1 MESIVGWNV
10 ENIFYLTAMGFK
22 CGIVGLPNVGKST
35 IFNAITNAGA
45 ESANYPFCTINPN
58 VGMVNVPDK
67 RLDKLVKA
75 YNPRSIVPAVT
86 QFVDIAGLVK
96 GAANGEGLGNQF
108 LTHIRECEAIMEV
121 VRCFDDENII
131 HVHETVDPL
140 RDVEIIETELILKDL
155 ESVEK
160 RVAQEAKN
168 ARIGTAKAKDRLSVC
183 EALAKHLGEGKPA
196 RDFEKSEAASE
207 IIFELALLTAKP
219 IFYCANVSE
228 DDILKGNAYTEE
240 LKKYAAERK
249 QDMVIICGKIE
260 EELSSMEAEEKS
272 EFLKD
277 LGMEESG
284 LDQVVHK
291 GYAILG
297 LQTFFT
303 AGEKEVRAWTFHK
316 GWKAPACAGVIHSDF
331 EKGFIRAETL
341 AYADFEKH
349 GSLNS
354 AKDLGLLRTEGKDY
368 EVRDGDIM
376 LFLFN
381 S

>member
-1 MESIVGWNV
+1 
-10 ENIFYLTAMGFK
+10 MGFK

-67 RLDKLVKA
+67 RLNVLAKVYK
-75 YNPRSIVPAVT
+75 PRNLVPAVT

-131 HVHETVDPL
+131 HVHETVDPI

-160 RVAQEAKN
+160 RLAAEAKN
-168 ARIGTAKAKDRLSVC
+168 ARVGAAKAKERLAAC
-183 EALAKHLGEGKPA
+183 EALAAHLGEGKPA
-196 RDFEKSEAASE
+196 RAFEESETAKE

-228 DDILKGNAYTEE
+228 SDVLTGNAYTEQ
-240 LKKYAAERK
+240 LKKYAAERG
-249 QDMVIICGKIE
+249 QDMAIICGKIE
-260 EELSSMEAEEKS
+260 EELSGMEREEKS
-272 EFLKD
+272 IFLKD
-277 LGMEESG
+277 LGMAESG
-284 LDQVVHK
+284 LDQVIHK

-303 AGEKEVRAWTFHK
+303 AGEKEVRAWTFNK

-331 EKGFIRAETL
+331 ERGFIRAETL
-341 AYADFEKH
+341 SYADFEKH
-349 GSLNS
+349 GNLNT
-354 AKDLGLLRTEGKDY
+354 AKDAGLLRTEGKEY
-368 EVRDGDIM
+368 EVKDGDIM
-376 LFLFN
+376 HFLFN
-381 S
+381 A

>member
-1 MESIVGWNV
+1 
-10 ENIFYLTAMGFK
+10 MGFK

-67 RLDKLVKA
+67 RLEVLVKA

-96 GAANGEGLGNQF
+96 GASQGEGLGNQF

-131 HVHETVDPL
+131 HVHETVNPL

-155 ESVEK
+155 DSMEK
-160 RVAQEAKN
+160 RLAQETKN
-168 ARIGTAKAKDRLSVC
+168 ARIGTAKAKERLAAC
-183 EALAKHLGEGKPA
+183 EAIAKHLGEGKPA
-196 RDFEKSEAASE
+196 RNFEKNETAAE

-219 IFYCANVSE
+219 IFYCANVGE
-228 DDILKGNAYTEE
+228 NDVLTGNAYTEK
-240 LKKYAAERK
+240 LKKYATEHGE
-249 QDMVIICGKIE
+249 DMVIICGKIE
-260 EELSSMEAEEKS
+260 EELSSMEPEEKA

-277 LGMEESG
+277 LGMVESG
-284 LDQVVHK
+284 LDQAVHK

-297 LQTFFT
+297 LRTFFT
-303 AGEKEVRAWTFHK
+303 AGEKEVRAWTFTK
-316 GWKAPACAGVIHSDF
+316 GWKAPACAGVIHTDF
-331 EKGFIRAETL
+331 EK
-341 AYADFEKH
+341 Y
-349 GSLNS
+349 GSLNA
-354 AKDLGLLRTEGKDY
+354 AKDAGHLRTEGKEY
-368 EVRDGDIM
+368 EVQDGDIM

-381 S
+381 G

>member
-1 MESIVGWNV
+1 
-10 ENIFYLTAMGFK
+10 MGFK

-58 VGMVNVPDK
+58 VGMVSVPDK
-67 RLDKLVKA
+67 RLDTLVKA

-96 GAANGEGLGNQF
+96 GASQGEGLGNQF

-131 HVHETVDPL
+131 HVHEVVNPL

-160 RVAQEAKN
+160 RLSQETKN
-168 ARIGTAKAKDRLSVC
+168 ARIGTAKAKEKLTAC
-183 EALAKHLGEGKPA
+183 ESLAKHLGAGKPA
-196 RDFEKSEAASE
+196 REIEKNEATE
-207 IIFELALLTAKP
+207 ELIFELALLTAKP
-219 IFYCANVSE
+219 IFYCANVGES
-228 DDILKGNAYTEE
+228 DVIKGNAYTEQ
-240 LKKYAAERK
+240 LKKYADERK
-249 QDMVIICGKIE
+249 QDMVIICGKVE
-260 EELSSMEAEEKS
+260 EELAEMEQGEKT
-272 EFLKD
+272 EFLKE
-277 LGMEESG
+277 LGMAESG
-284 LDQVVHK
+284 LDQVIKK
-291 GYAILG
+291 GYGILG
-297 LQTFFT
+297 LRTFFT

-316 GWKAPACAGVIHSDF
+316 GWKAPACAGVIHTDF

-341 AYADFEKH
+341 SYSDFEKY
-349 GSLNS
+349 GSLNA
-354 AKDLGLLRTEGKDY
+354 AKDAGHLRTEGKDY
-368 EVRDGDIM
+368 EVQDGDIM

>member
-1 MESIVGWNV
+1 
-10 ENIFYLTAMGFK
+10 MGFK

-67 RLDKLVKA
+67 RLNVLVKA
-75 YNPRSIVPAVT
+75 YKPKSVVPAVT

-96 GAANGEGLGNQF
+96 GASQGEGLGNQF

-131 HVHETVDPL
+131 HVHESVNPI
-140 RDVEIIETELILKDL
+140 RDVEIIETELILKDM
-155 ESVEK
+155 ESVDK
-160 RVAQEAKN
+160 RLAQETKN
-168 ARIGTAKAKDRLSVC
+168 ARIGTAKAKEKLAVC
-183 EALAKHLGEGKPA
+183 EALSKHLSEGKPA
-196 RDFEKSEAASE
+196 RDFEKSEASAE
-207 IIFELALLTAKP
+207 IIFDLALLTAKP
-219 IFYCANVSE
+219 IFYCANVGESDVLE
-228 DDILKGNAYTEE
+228 GNAYTEE
-240 LKKYAAERK
+240 LKKYAAGRGE
-249 QDMVIICGKIE
+249 DVVIICGKIE
-260 EELSSMEAEEKS
+260 EELSSMEAEEKA

-277 LGMEESG
+277 LGMMESG

-291 GYAILG
+291 GYGILN
-297 LQTFFT
+297 LRTYFT
-303 AGEKEVRAWTFHK
+303 AGEKEVRAWTFSK

-341 AYADFEKH
+341 SYADFEKY
-349 GSLNS
+349 GSLNA
-354 AKDLGLLRTEGKDY
+354 AKDAGHLRTEGKDY
-368 EVRDGDIM
+368 EVQDGDIM

>member
-1 MESIVGWNV
+1 
-10 ENIFYLTAMGFK
+10 MGFK

-67 RLDKLVKA
+67 RLNALVKA
-75 YNPRSIVPAVT
+75 YKPRNTVPAVT

-96 GAANGEGLGNQF
+96 GAAQGEGLGNQF

-131 HVHETVDPL
+131 HVHETVNPL

-160 RVAQEAKN
+160 RLAAEAKN
-168 ARIGTAKAKDRLSVC
+168 ARIGTAKAKERLASC

-196 RDFEKSEAASE
+196 RAFEKSETAEE

-219 IFYCANVSE
+219 IFYCANVGE
-228 DDILKGNAYTEE
+228 DDVLKGNAYTEE
-240 LKKYAAERK
+240 LKKYAAQRNE
-249 QDMVIICGKIE
+249 DVVIICGKIE
-260 EELSSMEAEEKS
+260 EELSGMEQEEKAD
-272 EFLKD
+272 FLKD
-277 LGMEESG
+277 LGMAESG
-284 LDQVVHK
+284 LDQVIHK
-291 GYAILG
+291 GYGILG
-297 LQTFFT
+297 LRTFFT
-303 AGEKEVRAWTFHK
+303 AGEKEVRAWTFHA
-316 GWKAPACAGVIHSDF
+316 GWKAPACAGVIHTDF

-341 AYADFEKH
+341 SYADFEKY
-349 GSLNS
+349 GSLNA
-354 AKDLGLLRTEGKDY
+354 AKDAGHLRTEGKEY
-368 EVRDGDIM
+368 EVEDGDIM